1 MCGHDMD
8 STPDSIEWREKT
20 QYSWSGPQGWTI
32 CRVYVFGQW
41 RFELWP
47 PADAAMHVGWRA
59 SFEAAQALYREI
71 NGQ

>member
-1 MCGHDMD
+1 MTTLDQNSQPITWQQKD
-8 STPDSIEWREKT
+8 D
-20 QYSWSGPQGWTI
+20 YSWSGPKGWTI

-47 PADAAMHVGWRA
+47 PADAAMHVGWRS
-59 SFEAAQALYREI
+59 SFEAAQVLYREI